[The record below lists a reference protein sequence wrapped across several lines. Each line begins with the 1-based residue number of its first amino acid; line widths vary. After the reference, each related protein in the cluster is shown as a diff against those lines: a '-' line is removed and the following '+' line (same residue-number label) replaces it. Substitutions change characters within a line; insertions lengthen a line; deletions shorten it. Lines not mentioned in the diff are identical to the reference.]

1 MTQLKELKK
10 KAKEKG
16 LKGYSIAR
24 KHELELALREGV
36 LLHKNQKSIGTQT
49 DFLSCDNCKL
59 SHLIDSMKKPKQRE
73 NRDKIIYD
81 GDQEID
87 ADSGE
92 VLRYRVDYSRY

>member
-10 KAKEKG
+10 RAKEKG

-24 KHELELALREGV
+24 KHELELALTEGV

-49 DFLSCDNCKL
+49 EFLSCDNCKL
-59 SHLIDSMKKPKQRE
+59 RHLIESMKKLKQCE
-73 NRDKIIYD
+73 NRKIIYD

-87 ADSGE
+87 VDTGE
-92 VLRYRVDYSRY
+92 VLRYGVDYSRY